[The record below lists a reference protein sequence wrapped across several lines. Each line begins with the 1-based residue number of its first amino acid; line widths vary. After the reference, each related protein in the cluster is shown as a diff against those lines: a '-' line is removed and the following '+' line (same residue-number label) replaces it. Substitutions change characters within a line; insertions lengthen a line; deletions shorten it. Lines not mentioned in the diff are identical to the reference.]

1 MARTGD
7 NMALREIKAL
17 NPAQTALLGQTF
29 NGSFL
34 EDMRK
39 LRELRERSY
48 KDHELREQKKKEQ
61 ALLDAQK
68 SSTTK
73 ESTEDS
79 NIDLN
84 EVSEAKN

>member
-48 KDHELREQKKKEQ
+48 KDHELRE
-61 ALLDAQK
+61 
-68 SSTTK
+68 
-73 ESTEDS
+73 
-79 NIDLN
+79 
-84 EVSEAKN
+84 